1 MKRRAA
7 ILAMVLTGILTAITI
22 STAAPSAAAD
32 TPYCG
37 IRWGSLPKQSGGMV
51 MGALVDVRA
60 GRHACFDRLVFDF
73 AGRPTGYGVEYV
85 TQVTKPQVLNGPI
98 VPLRGG
104 AQLRITISSPAY
116 DDSGNPTYQPA
127 DLDELV
133 NVTGWRTFRQVA
145 WAGSFEGESTVG
157 LGVRA
162 RLPFRV
168 FVLDGPGTGS
178 RVVVDVAHRW

>member
-1 MKRRAA
+1 
-7 ILAMVLTGILTAITI
+7 
-22 STAAPSAAAD
+22 
-32 TPYCG
+32 
-37 IRWGSLPKQSGGMV
+37 MV

-60 GRHACFDRLVFDF
+60 GRHACFDRLVIDF
-73 AGRPTGYGVEYV
+73 AGRSTGYWVHYV
-85 TQVTKPQVLNGPI
+85 SQVGQPSGEI
-98 VPLRGG
+98 VPLRGD
-104 AQLRITISSPAY
+104 AKLEINAWSPAY
-116 DDSGNPTYQPA
+116 DGDYNPTYQPA

-145 WAGSFEGESTVG
+145 WVGSFEGESTVG